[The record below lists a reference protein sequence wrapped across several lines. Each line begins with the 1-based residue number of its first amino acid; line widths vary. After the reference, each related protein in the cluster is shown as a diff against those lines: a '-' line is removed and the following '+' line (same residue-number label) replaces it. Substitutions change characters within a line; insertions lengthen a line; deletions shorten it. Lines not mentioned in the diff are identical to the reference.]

1 MEKYNRE
8 ELVSKYKEFL
18 MPQVH
23 TSYEEPLCLE
33 KGEGEYLFD
42 YNGKKYLD
50 FYTGIMVVISGHCNK
65 KITKAV
71 AKQIEKLQ
79 HSKSLFINR
88 PWCTYMCP
96 VGCIFEFVKLI
107 RKIPAELKRNLLS

>member
-23 TSYEEPLCLE
+23 TSYKEPLCLE
-33 KGEGEYLFD
+33 RGEGEYLFD

-65 KITKAV
+65 KVTKAV

-79 HSKSLFINR
+79 HSTSFFINS
-88 PWCTYMCP
+88 P
-96 VGCIFEFVKLI
+96 VVELAVKL
-107 RKIPAELKRNLLS
+107 AEITPGKLKQSFFDPNHQSYCHV